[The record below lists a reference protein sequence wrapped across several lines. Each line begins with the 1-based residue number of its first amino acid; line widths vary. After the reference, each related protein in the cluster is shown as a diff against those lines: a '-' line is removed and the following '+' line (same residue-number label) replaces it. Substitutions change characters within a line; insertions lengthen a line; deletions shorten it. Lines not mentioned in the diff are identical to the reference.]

1 MNRYREG
8 KKSPSSIKRINEEI
22 QKKYLENQLGETLE
36 VIKNIHEYLSSQRNK
51 QILYSKEEIESMV
64 IKICFK
70 LSLKPVLASEIL
82 KFTLNTNEYIDEEG
96 KVFSPGE
103 QELLSREDYWNA
115 FTHNGTIPL

>member
-1 MNRYREG
+1 MSRYREG
-8 KKSPSSIKRINEEI
+8 KKPPSSIKRINEEI
-22 QKKYLENQLGETLE
+22 QKKYLHNQLGETLE
-36 VIKNIHEYLSSQRNK
+36 VIKNIHEYLSSQKNK

-70 LSLKPVLASEIL
+70 LSLKPVLASQIL

-103 QELLSREDYWNA
+103 QELLSGEDY
-115 FTHNGTIPL
+115 